1 MKLPTPSAPFSPV
14 YVHGE
19 SITVDTAGKVLV
31 LPTGHPYLLPK
42 YNEFTLTEGRALPE
56 AGTYT
61 FTNDFE
67 TELGILNLNK
77 NFIVCYD
84 PSGSEVDFYLFTYK
98 PTRFKFTV
106 DSSGTITQLILY
118 PGNGLI
124 YHGQITF
131 SDLTRD
137 SNSDLIPDFL
147 DSSVPGSLSKFLQSY
162 ATVDGTPG
170 AKQFLTADG
179 KEFLTADGKYLFV
192 RA

>member
-42 YNEFTLTEGRALPE
+42 YNEFTLTEGRTLPA

-147 DSSVPGSLSKFLQSY
+147 DSSVPGSLSKFLQPY
-162 ATVDGTPG
+162 ATVDSLIKTT
-170 AKQFLTADG
+170 QFLTSDL
-179 KEFLTADGKYLFV
+179 KEFKTSNSEYLFV

>member
-42 YNEFTLTEGRALPE
+42 YNEFTLTEGRTLPA

-61 FTNDFE
+61 FTNDYDS
-67 TELGILNLNK
+67 ELGILNLNK

-98 PTRFKFTV
+98 PTRFKYTV

-124 YHGQITF
+124 YHGQITY

-147 DSSVPGSLSKFLQSY
+147 DSSVLGSLSKFLQSY

-179 KEFLTADGKYLFV
+179 KEFLTADGKYFFV

>member
-1 MKLPTPSAPFSPV
+1 MRLKQPAAPFERLEF
-14 YVHGE
+14 HGD
-19 SITVDTAGKVLV
+19 SVSLDTEGKVLV

-147 DSSVPGSLSKFLQSY
+147 DSSVPGSLSKFLQPY

-170 AKQFLTADG
+170 TKQFLTADG